1 MVTPFQAVSTTV
13 PKSVVVAPHRTRSPT
28 LRSRDC
34 SPVIETPSND
44 ESTCNVARPGDSRR
58 IHLLS
63 RFQVHRWVR
72 RSALAV
78 ISVADSRCKPALGGY
93 FSLRWLARGQR
104 LLRACAG
111 RFYGQ
116 SEDRSGGW
124 MGPLRPLF
132 VLAQRLAPQLPWMF
146 LPCGF
151 RADLYG
157 QKPDDLSGPAA

>member
-72 RSALAV
+72 RSALVV

-93 FSLRWLARGQR
+93 FSLRWLARGRR

-116 SEDRSGGW
+116 SDSWQGARRIFPL
-124 MGPLRPLF
+124 GPGR
-132 VLAQRLAPQLPWMF
+132 
-146 LPCGF
+146 
-151 RADLYG
+151 
-157 QKPDDLSGPAA
+157 

>member
-63 RFQVHRWVR
+63 DFRYTDGCEDRRWR
-72 RSALAV
+72 LFPLLIAAASPRSAV
-78 ISVADSRCKPALGGY
+78 VFQADDWPQADGCCEPAL
-93 FSLRWLARGQR
+93 ARQAA
-104 LLRACAG
+104 LRALESRALPEATGIIAAG
-111 RFYGQ
+111 L
-116 SEDRSGGW
+116 SLLL
-124 MGPLRPLF
+124 GP
-132 VLAQRLAPQLPWMF
+132 
-146 LPCGF
+146 
-151 RADLYG
+151 
-157 QKPDDLSGPAA
+157 K